1 MKRGPLLAVA
11 STCLGLAACATAPDE
26 ILYSALGASDAV
38 GIGAVPLTEGYV
50 FQIED
55 ELDEQIDDV
64 HLVNLGIP
72 AGDVAAIENALE
84 LFLATGRDPD
94 LVTLW
99 TGPND
104 VIRGDDP
111 EDFEGDL
118 EDILAQLRDETDAV
132 IVLANVPNLT
142 ELPRFREEP
151 DPDVTEDRI
160 DAFNEAIG
168 RQAGEFDAPV
178 VDLHEQGV
186 EDDLVSDV
194 DGFHPNNEGH
204 RRIAEEFLEVILPQ
218 LGLEP
223 AS

>member
-11 STCLGLAACATAPDE
+11 WTCLDLAACATGPDE

-50 FQIED
+50 FRIED
-55 ELDEQIDDV
+55 ELEEQIDDV

-72 AGDVAAIENALE
+72 AADVAAIENALE

-118 EDILAQLRDETDAV
+118 EDILAQLREETDAV
-132 IVLANVPNLT
+132 IVLANIPNLT

-168 RQAGEFDAPV
+168 RQAGEFEVAI
-178 VDLHEQGV
+178 VDLHEEGV